1 MRIPRHL
8 VSFDTRRLQ
17 RIETDFLIVGS
28 GNAGL
33 RAAIEASGE
42 GSVLLLSKENINEGA
57 TRYAQGGIAVV
68 MNKEDTIEAHV
79 RDTLDAGAGLCRRPA
94 VQTMVEEGIDRVA
107 ELLEWGAEFD
117 RGKEGLAFG
126 LEGAHSVRRVAHKG
140 DSTGEEMQ
148 SALVKKALSHPNV
161 SVLEHTFAIDLLT
174 DSGACVGALT
184 QGSDGELTAVFAKA
198 TILAAGG
205 LGQLYQR
212 TSNPAV
218 ATGDGMAMAFRAGAA
233 LTDME
238 FIQFHPTAL
247 YMDGKPSFLISEA
260 ARGEGGKLLNIRG
273 ERFMIAYDEREE
285 LAPRDIVAR
294 AILAETAR
302 TQNPCV
308 YLDLTRHSQEFL
320 EKRFPNILRTL
331 RAYGVEIWRD
341 VIPVQAAAHFM
352 MGGVWTDRRGRTS
365 LPNLFACGE
374 AACSMAH
381 GANRLASNSLLEGL
395 VFGRRAG
402 RSAVKAAK
410 RHGAPVWKPLSADAS
425 ETPTAAEGAPELR
438 ARLQERMWEEAGILR
453 SAESLERVLEA
464 FEKMP
469 LSGGANRAD
478 VEYSNL
484 RILGELSARAALAR
498 VESRGAHYRLDRPER
513 DDANWKRRLYFT
525 RGGNGTVN
533 MRVSRHKPEGEN
545 R

>member
-1 MRIPRHL
+1 MHIPRHL
-8 VSFDTRRLQ
+8 VPFDTRRIQ

-42 GSVLLLSKENINEGA
+42 GSVVLLSKENVNEGA

-79 RDTLDAGAGLCRRPA
+79 RDTLDAGAGLCHLPA
-94 VQTMVEEGIDRVA
+94 VQTMVAEGVDRVA

-117 RGKEGLAFG
+117 RDKEGLAFG

-148 SALVKKALSHPNV
+148 SALAKKALSHPNV
-161 SVLEHTFAIDLLT
+161 SVLEHTFVIDLLT
-174 DSGACVGALT
+174 DSGACVGALALRP
-184 QGSDGELTAVFAKA
+184 DGELTAVFAKA

-205 LGQLYQR
+205 LGQLYKR
-212 TSNPAV
+212 TSNPSV

-238 FIQFHPTAL
+238 FFQFHPTAL
-247 YMDGKPSFLISEA
+247 YMEGKPRFLISEA
-260 ARGEGGKLLNIRG
+260 ARGEGAQLLNIRG

-285 LAPRDIVAR
+285 LAPRDIVTR
-294 AILAETAR
+294 AVLAETMRAR
-302 TQNPCV
+302 HPCV
-308 YLDLTRHSQEFL
+308 YLDLTKHSREFL
-320 EKRFPNILRTL
+320 EKRFPNILCTL
-331 RAYGVEIWRD
+331 RSYGVEIWRD

-402 RSAVKAAK
+402 RSAVKAAR
-410 RHGAPVWKPLSADAS
+410 RHEGPVWKPLSADAS
-425 ETPTAAEGAPELR
+425 ETPPPRGAQELR
-438 ARLQERMWEEAGILR
+438 ERLQERMWEEAGILR
-453 SAESLERVLEA
+453 SAESLESALNA
-464 FEKMP
+464 LEKMP
-469 LSGGANRAD
+469 LSGGTDRAD
-478 VEYSNL
+478 IEYSNM
-484 RILGELSARAALAR
+484 RILGELLARAALER
-498 VESRGAHYRLDRPER
+498 VESRGAHFRLDRPER
-513 DDANWKRRLYFT
+513 DDANWKRRVYFA
-525 RGGNGTVN
+525 RGENGTVR
-533 MRVSRHKPEGEN
+533 MRVSRRGPKGEN